1 MLKRLRIQNFA
12 IIDEVAIEF
21 GTGLNI
27 ISGETGAGKSIL
39 MDALALILG
48 GRASSDLIR
57 SGAEEAS
64 VEALFEID
72 GDSDVH
78 AALESQGMNAE
89 EGDLIIRRIVH
100 RSGKNRIYV
109 NGSMANMIALQAVT
123 SSLVDL
129 CSQHDQQLLSRADEQ
144 LLWID
149 RFGGLEGE
157 RQEVRAGYLAWKEKR
172 EALEALSTDSVQRAQ
187 RIDFLRFQIQELEDA
202 ALTSDSEDKEIEAEL
217 KVLGN
222 AENLFA
228 FASEAEGVVFGGT
241 ESEAPP
247 MLDSVG
253 ALLNKAKA
261 MAGSDPKLNQA
272 IEHLSALKLHAD
284 ELGYFLRSYAQG
296 LARDEGRL
304 EELNARH
311 ALLTKMKRKYGPGL
325 DDVVVNL
332 SGFQKEL
339 SLLENHDSSLNEA
352 RDSVERTM
360 TALMKIAHKLSL
372 ARARKA
378 KEFSQAVVGKLGDLH
393 MDRARFQVSLQELPE
408 PNQSGIDA
416 IRFEVAANPGEP
428 MGPMNKVASGGELS
442 RIMLA
447 MHNVVSSRGNVGV
460 YLFDEVDTGI
470 GGATAVAVGAKLRK
484 VAFHNQVICI
494 THLPQVAAF
503 GETHFRVDKHVEK
516 KSQAERTVC
525 KVVKLGDDER
535 ELEIARMLGGLGNSK
550 AALANAQ
557 AMLEMAKKEST
568 RTGKTL
574 KSAFSQ
580 PLKKPEKKTSRG
592 PKAER
597 RQ

>member
-57 SGAEEAS
+57 AGAEEAS

-72 GDSDVH
+72 GDSEVNQ
-78 AALESQGMNAE
+78 ALEAQGLSAE

-100 RSGKNRIYV
+100 RSGKNRIFL
-109 NGSMANMIALQAVT
+109 NGSMVNMTALQAVT
-123 SSLVDL
+123 GTLVDL
-129 CSQHDQQLLSRADEQ
+129 CSQHDQQLLSRPEEQ

-149 RFGGLEGE
+149 RFGNLEEE
-157 RQEVRAGYLAWKEKR
+157 RQKTRAGYLEWRERRKE
-172 EALEALSTDSVQRAQ
+172 LEALSTDSVQRAQ
-187 RIDFLRFQIQELEDA
+187 RIDFLRFQAQELEDA
-202 ALTSDSEDKEIEAEL
+202 SISSPSEDQEIEQEL

-228 FASEAEGVVFGGT
+228 FAAEAEGVVFGGDGSDT
-241 ESEAPP
+241 PP
-247 MLDSVG
+247 LLDNVG

-261 MAGSDPKLNQA
+261 MAGADPKLNQA

-284 ELGYFLRSYAQG
+284 ELGYFLRSYSQT

-311 ALLTKMKRKYGPGL
+311 ALLTKLKRKYGPEL
-325 DDVVVNL
+325 ENVMENL
-332 SGFQKEL
+332 GSFQKEL
-339 SLLENHDSSLNEA
+339 ALLENHDSSLTGAQNALELAMAGLMRVA
-352 RDSVERTM
+352 RN
-360 TALMKIAHKLSL
+360 LSQ

-378 KEFSQAVVGKLGDLH
+378 KEFSQAVVRELSDLH
-393 MDRARFQVSLQELPE
+393 MDRARFQASLQELEE
-408 PNQSGIDA
+408 PNASGIDG

-484 VAFHNQVICI
+484 VALHNQVICI

-503 GETHFRVDKHVEK
+503 GETHFRVDKLVEK
-516 KSQAERTVC
+516 KGKEERTIC
-525 KVVKLGDDER
+525 KVVKLSGAER
-535 ELEIARMLGGLGNSK
+535 ELEIARMLGGMGNNQ
-550 AALANAQ
+550 AALANAR
-557 AMLEMAKKEST
+557 AMLEMARSRSENFRAPVVPKKSERNARS
-568 RTGKTL
+568 
-574 KSAFSQ
+574 
-580 PLKKPEKKTSRG
+580 EK
-592 PKAER
+592 R
-597 RQ
+597 R